1 MQLSSSKA
9 EVIKVSEDTADHGE
23 WRQKRQIQTDRPRK
37 GGGVPIIPLAHLP
50 LNSEK
55 RPTFRFSSSLTTP
68 RPVNGSTGTDGG
80 KYCKIRKRKQ
90 IIVLI
95 LSSEFSPMSS
105 LDCNNL

>member
-1 MQLSSSKA
+1 MGS
-9 EVIKVSEDTADHGE
+9 GG
-23 WRQKRQIQTDRPRK
+23 KRDRYRQTDPER